1 MLAAV
6 LTALAA
12 LPLLAACDSDDE
24 ALPAAVP
31 PLASVETIVTPD
43 GLDLDARLFAA
54 SSPAPEAGARLVILL
69 HMYAADQTAWYGFA
83 GELQALGIDALTLDF
98 RGFGDSA
105 GGQGPSETDR
115 DVRAAVAFARGRG
128 YERIVLVGASMGGTA
143 AIVAAAD
150 TPVDGVVAIS
160 APVAMRSL
168 DAEAVV
174 AELRAPLTLV
184 AAEGDVSAVE
194 SLRDLA
200 ERAGLRHDEVLLT
213 AGRAHG
219 TDLLGAPEGA
229 TVRAWVL
236 GFLERVWAAQRAA
249 GDSTQLAVAST

>member
-1 MLAAV
+1 MLVLAAAAV
-6 LTALAA
+6 L
-12 LPLLAACDSDDE
+12 LLLFAACEDDAAPE
-24 ALPAAVP
+24 AAVP
-31 PLASVETIVTPD
+31 PLARVVTIATAD

-54 SSPAPEAGARLVILL
+54 SPPVPDAARRLVILL
-69 HMYAADQTAWYGFA
+69 HMYPADQTAWFGFA
-83 GELQALGIDALTLDF
+83 GELQTLGIDALTIDF
-98 RGFGDSA
+98 RGFGESA
-105 GGQGPSETDR
+105 GSMGPSDTDR

-128 YERIVLVGASMGGTA
+128 YERIVLVGASMGGSA

-168 DAEAVV
+168 DAEVVV
-174 AELRAPLTLV
+174 AEVRAPLTLV

-200 ERAGLRHDEVLLT
+200 EGAGLREDQVLLT

-219 TDLLGAPEGA
+219 TDLLVAPEGDR
-229 TVRAWVL
+229 VRAWVL
-236 GFLERVWAAQRAA
+236 GFLERVWAAEPAA
-249 GDSTQLAVAST
+249 RGVR